1 MQRSKGT
8 RTIKPRGCLSKNGPL
23 PSRKLGTALA
33 LLAAALLLVA
43 ASANAAQSVSDRDVT
58 LAIEVELALDEA
70 VDANRIDISTQKG
83 IVMLSGSVGNML
95 AKERAASIA
104 QCIVGVRG
112 VVNRIEVKTIIRK
125 DPELAKAVE
134 RALFLDPAT
143 DSYEVGATAKNG
155 AVTLSGT
162 VQSWQE
168 KQLCADVAKSVRGV
182 TEVNNEIMI
191 QYKIVRPDGEI
202 RPEIEARLQND
213 ILIDDALVSVAVKN
227 GNVELAGIVG
237 SSAEKIRAQL
247 DARVNGVKSVNAETL
262 EVKWWARDEMR
273 RTTLYESIDDAKI
286 KKAVRDA
293 MLYDP
298 RVLSFKTNIEVL
310 NGIVTLSGV
319 VNNLKA
325 KKSAAQ
331 NARNTIGVWRVKNHM
346 RVRPTIVPSNDELE
360 KMVSEAFDN
369 DPYIDRYDISISA
382 YNGTVYLSG
391 TVMNSFEE
399 NRAEQVAEGVKGV
412 VHIYNNL
419 DFKYAWTWKPDWVVL
434 EDVKEQLFW
443 SPFVD
448 ADQVS
453 VVVDNGVVTLN
464 GKVDTLSEKQD
475 AEHNAYQGGAKEVR
489 NNLKVKINIGG
500 SYPQG
505 YYYQFQYP
513 FFKPFVN
520 SYPPFY
526 R

>member
-168 KQLCADVAKSVRGV
+168 KQLCADVAKGVRGV

-191 QYKIVRPDGEI
+191 REI
-202 RPEIEARLQND
+202 
-213 ILIDDALVSVAVKN
+213 
-227 GNVELAGIVG
+227 
-237 SSAEKIRAQL
+237 
-247 DARVNGVKSVNAETL
+247 
-262 EVKWWARDEMR
+262 
-273 RTTLYESIDDAKI
+273 
-286 KKAVRDA
+286 
-293 MLYDP
+293 
-298 RVLSFKTNIEVL
+298 
-310 NGIVTLSGV
+310 
-319 VNNLKA
+319 
-325 KKSAAQ
+325 
-331 NARNTIGVWRVKNHM
+331 
-346 RVRPTIVPSNDELE
+346 
-360 KMVSEAFDN
+360 
-369 DPYIDRYDISISA
+369 
-382 YNGTVYLSG
+382 
-391 TVMNSFEE
+391 
-399 NRAEQVAEGVKGV
+399 
-412 VHIYNNL
+412 
-419 DFKYAWTWKPDWVVL
+419 
-434 EDVKEQLFW
+434 
-443 SPFVD
+443 
-448 ADQVS
+448 
-453 VVVDNGVVTLN
+453 
-464 GKVDTLSEKQD
+464 
-475 AEHNAYQGGAKEVR
+475 
-489 NNLKVKINIGG
+489 VKINEEL
-500 SYPQG
+500 
-505 YYYQFQYP
+505 
-513 FFKPFVN
+513 
-520 SYPPFY
+520 
-526 R
+526 